1 MMNFKYTCIAK
12 FSNGMA
18 EEIVRKELEKRV
30 SGLSSDEMERLITLV
45 NNLVE
50 VSTAFIP
57 DKRGR
62 CKKLVLDFVEGS
74 SGELRGHSG

>member
-18 EEIVRKELEKRV
+18 EEIIKKELEKRV
-30 SGLSSDEMERLITLV
+30 SDLSSGEMERLVTLV

-50 VSTAFIP
+50 VSTASIP
-57 DKRGR
+57 NKRGR